1 LDKDNPLEP
10 SIRNVWV
17 YNFEEELEKISA
29 LLDKFPYVAMVSKVL
44 LLS

>member
-17 YNFEEELEKISA
+17 YNFEEELDKISA
-29 LLDKFPYVAMVSKVL
+29 LLEKFPYVAMVSKFL